1 MVQVE
6 IFNSEYS
13 LNNWLKDHQEHYIRD
28 IKAFYSEH
36 SHTHKFMVIYEDNT
50 TEITAEAWEH
60 IKTAPMQPLPHYAT
74 TSLAKSYNDDYTIY
88 LNG

>member
-13 LNNWLKDHQEHYIRD
+13 LNNWLQDHPEHYIRD
-28 IKAFYSEH
+28 IKVYYSEH
-36 SHTHKFMVIYEDNT
+36 SHTHKFMIIYEDHT
-50 TEITAEAWEH
+50 KEMQEILEKYRQSPVQIFPDT
-60 IKTAPMQPLPHYAT
+60 PNS
-74 TSLAKSYNDDYTIY
+74 TSQKLEEEYSIY